1 MRMSYQKGL
10 TNLSDQ
16 LDKLESELK
25 ETQAEL
31 RESVQKEEK
40 KEAATKRFQG
50 LD

>member
-10 TNLSDQ
+10 ADLSNQ

-31 RESVQKEEK
+31 KESVQKKEK
-40 KEAATKRFQG
+40 EGGQKYA
-50 LD
+50 D